1 MQQFSQAVRIQATP
15 GPWTIDRSFNGFR
28 ITRTWSD
35 GWYQVLRTGYL
46 RTIEEAQ
53 AVLAGVSS

>member
-15 GPWTIDRSFNGFR
+15 GPWAIVRSFNGFR

-35 GWYQVLRTGYL
+35 GWYQVRCTGHL
-46 RTIEEAQ
+46 RTIEQAQ
-53 AVLAGVSS
+53 AALAEVSA